1 MSSIVATPNGRLD
14 DRGAHDR
21 WFILS
26 LLFVN
31 YFTLYMHRYILN
43 YIQPPIRAELGLSEF
58 QLNTVIAVAFQFFYA
73 FAALFVGYLSDRHR
87 RRTVLIWS
95 LLLSTLA
102 FMGMGLAQGFWDLL
116 AMRILLAITQAANV
130 PAIAGIMADCFTQRN
145 RSRAVSVYLLSSP
158 FSVIVAGLVGG
169 WVADQW
175 GWRQAM
181 FYFGGMGTV
190 VVGVL
195 SGYLREPQRTQAV
208 TAQPTA
214 DTAER
219 SLGRTLLAVL
229 SVPSF
234 LLLAVAYLLAS
245 NVWQQLNFFLPLHV
259 YEHYQTNLAEAGWL
273 STLAPQIGTVIG
285 LFVGGWLADRWT
297 RHWTGGRF
305 GVQILGLAITAP
317 AVLVIALVDSRVMI
331 QLALLLCGIGF
342 WLYLSNLWATTF
354 EVVNPAAR
362 STAIGLLNVI
372 AGLLGSWP
380 YLVVGWLRDEG
391 VIRDLRYVFLVFVGV
406 LCVAIGALWYL
417 VGRTLARDRQPD

>member
-14 DRGAHDR
+14 DRGVHDR

-58 QLNTVIAVAFQFFYA
+58 QLNTIAAAFQFFYA

-158 FSVIVAGLVGG
+158 FSVVVAGWAGG
-169 WVADQW
+169 WVADEY
-175 GWRQAM
+175 GWRNAM
-181 FYFGGMGTV
+181 FAFGTLGIAV
-190 VVGVL
+190 VVGL
-195 SGYLREPQRTQAV
+195 YLCLREPDRIQRDV
-208 TAQPTA
+208 
-214 DTAER
+214 DR
-219 SLGRTLLAVL
+219 SEGMSLAITLRAVL

-259 YEHYQTNLAEAGWL
+259 YEHYQTNLAEAGRL

-285 LFVGGWLADRWT
+285 LIVGGWLADRWT
-297 RHWTGGRF
+297 RHWIGGRF
-305 GVQILGLAITAP
+305 GVQILGLVIAAP
-317 AVLVIALVDSRVMI
+317 AVLVIALVDSQLMI
-331 QLALLLCGIGF
+331 QLALVFCGIGI
-342 WLYLSNLWATTF
+342 WLYIPNLWATTF

-391 VIRDLRYVFLVFVGV
+391 VIRDLRHVFLVFVGV
-406 LCVAIGALWYL
+406 LCVAIGTLWYL

>member
-14 DRGAHDR
+14 DRGVHDR

-58 QLNTVIAVAFQFFYA
+58 QLNTIAAAFQFFYA

-158 FSVIVAGLVGG
+158 FSVVVAGWAGG
-169 WVADQW
+169 WVADEY
-175 GWRQAM
+175 GWRNAM
-181 FYFGGMGTV
+181 FAFGTLGIAV
-190 VVGVL
+190 VVGL
-195 SGYLREPQRTQAV
+195 YLCLREPDRIQRDV
-208 TAQPTA
+208 
-214 DTAER
+214 DRSER
-219 SLGRTLLAVL
+219 MSLAITLRAVL

-259 YEHYQTNLAEAGWL
+259 YEHYQTNLAEAGRL

-285 LFVGGWLADRWT
+285 LIVGGWLADRWT
-297 RHWTGGRF
+297 RRWIGGRF
-305 GVQILGLAITAP
+305 GVQILGLVIAAP
-317 AVLVIALVDSRVMI
+317 AVLVIALVDSQLMI
-331 QLALLLCGIGF
+331 QLALVFCGIGI
-342 WLYLSNLWATTF
+342 WLYIPNLWATTF

-391 VIRDLRYVFLVFVGV
+391 VIRDLRHVFLVFVGV
-406 LCVAIGALWYL
+406 LCVAIGTLWYL

>member
-58 QLNTVIAVAFQFFYA
+58 QLNTIAAAFQFFYA

-158 FSVIVAGLVGG
+158 FSVVVAGWAGG
-169 WVADQW
+169 WVADEY
-175 GWRQAM
+175 GWRNAM
-181 FYFGGMGTV
+181 FAFGTLGIAV
-190 VVGVL
+190 VVGL
-195 SGYLREPQRTQAV
+195 YLCLREPDRIQRDV
-208 TAQPTA
+208 
-214 DTAER
+214 DRSER
-219 SLGRTLLAVL
+219 MSLAITLRAVL

-259 YEHYQTNLAEAGWL
+259 YEHYQTNLAEAGRL

-285 LFVGGWLADRWT
+285 LIVGGWLADRWT
-297 RHWTGGRF
+297 RRWIGGRF
-305 GVQILGLAITAP
+305 GVQILGLVIAAP
-317 AVLVIALVDSRVMI
+317 AVLVIALVDSQLMI
-331 QLALLLCGIGF
+331 QLALVFCGIGI
-342 WLYLSNLWATTF
+342 WLYIPNLWATTF

-391 VIRDLRYVFLVFVGV
+391 VIRDLRHVFLVFVGV
-406 LCVAIGALWYL
+406 LCVAIGTLWYL

>member
-14 DRGAHDR
+14 DRGVHDR

-58 QLNTVIAVAFQFFYA
+58 QLNTIAAAFQFFYA

-158 FSVIVAGLVGG
+158 FSVVVAGWAGG
-169 WVADQW
+169 WVADEY
-175 GWRQAM
+175 GWRNAM
-181 FYFGGMGTV
+181 FAFGTLGIAV
-190 VVGVL
+190 VVGL
-195 SGYLREPQRTQAV
+195 YLCLREPDRIQRD
-208 TAQPTA
+208 A
-214 DTAER
+214 DRSER
-219 SLGRTLLAVL
+219 MSLAITLRAVL

-259 YEHYQTNLAEAGWL
+259 YEHYQTNLAEAGRL

-285 LFVGGWLADRWT
+285 LIVGGWLADRWT
-297 RHWTGGRF
+297 RHWIGGRF
-305 GVQILGLAITAP
+305 GVQILGLVIAAP
-317 AVLVIALVDSRVMI
+317 AVLVIALVDSQLMI
-331 QLALLLCGIGF
+331 QLALVLCGIGI
-342 WLYLSNLWATTF
+342 WLYIPNLWATTF

-391 VIRDLRYVFLVFVGV
+391 VIRDLRHVFLVFVGV
-406 LCVAIGALWYL
+406 LCVAIGTLWYL

>member
-14 DRGAHDR
+14 DRGVHDR

-43 YIQPPIRAELGLSEF
+43 YIQPPICAELGLSEF
-58 QLNTVIAVAFQFFYA
+58 QLNTVIAGAFQFFYA

-158 FSVIVAGLVGG
+158 FSVVVAGWAGG
-169 WVADQW
+169 WVADEY
-175 GWRQAM
+175 GWRNAM
-181 FYFGGMGTV
+181 FAFGTLGIAV
-190 VVGVL
+190 VVGL
-195 SGYLREPQRTQAV
+195 YLCLREPDRIQRDV
-208 TAQPTA
+208 
-214 DTAER
+214 DRSER
-219 SLGRTLLAVL
+219 MSLAITLRAVL

-259 YEHYQTNLAEAGWL
+259 YEHYQTNLAEAGRL

-285 LFVGGWLADRWT
+285 LIVGGWLADRWT
-297 RHWTGGRF
+297 RRWIGGRF
-305 GVQILGLAITAP
+305 GVQILGLVIAAP
-317 AVLVIALVDSRVMI
+317 AVLVIALVDSQLMI
-331 QLALLLCGIGF
+331 QLALFLCGIGF

-391 VIRDLRYVFLVFVGV
+391 VIRDLRHVFLVFVGV
-406 LCVAIGALWYL
+406 LCVAIGTLWYL

>member
-1 MSSIVATPNGRLD
+1 
-14 DRGAHDR
+14 
-21 WFILS
+21 
-26 LLFVN
+26 
-31 YFTLYMHRYILN
+31 
-43 YIQPPIRAELGLSEF
+43 
-58 QLNTVIAVAFQFFYA
+58 
-73 FAALFVGYLSDRHR
+73 
-87 RRTVLIWS
+87 
-95 LLLSTLA
+95 
-102 FMGMGLAQGFWDLL
+102 
-116 AMRILLAITQAANV
+116 
-130 PAIAGIMADCFTQRN
+130 
-145 RSRAVSVYLLSSP
+145 VSVYLLSSP

-181 FYFGGMGTV
+181 FFFGGMGIV
-190 VVGVL
+190 VIGVL

-229 SVPSF
+229 SVRSF

-259 YEHYQTNLAEAGWL
+259 YEHYQTNLAEAGRL

-297 RHWTGGRF
+297 RHWIGGRF

-317 AVLVIALVDSRVMI
+317 AVLVIALVDSQLMI
-331 QLALLLCGIGF
+331 QLALVLCGIGF

-391 VIRDLRYVFLVFVGV
+391 MIRDLRHVFLVFVGV

>member
-14 DRGAHDR
+14 DRGVHDR

-58 QLNTVIAVAFQFFYA
+58 QLNTVIAGAFQFFYA

-158 FSVIVAGLVGG
+158 FSVVVAGWAGG
-169 WVADQW
+169 WVADEY
-175 GWRQAM
+175 GWRNAM
-181 FYFGGMGTV
+181 FAFGTLGIAV
-190 VVGVL
+190 VVGL
-195 SGYLREPQRTQAV
+195 YLCLREPDRIQRDV
-208 TAQPTA
+208 
-214 DTAER
+214 DRSER
-219 SLGRTLLAVL
+219 MSLAITLRAVL

-259 YEHYQTNLAEAGWL
+259 YEHYQTNLAEAGRL

-285 LFVGGWLADRWT
+285 LIVGGWLADRWT
-297 RHWTGGRF
+297 RHWIGGRF
-305 GVQILGLAITAP
+305 GVQILGLVIAAP
-317 AVLVIALVDSRVMI
+317 AVLVIALVDSQLMI
-331 QLALLLCGIGF
+331 QLALVFCGIGI
-342 WLYLSNLWATTF
+342 WLYIPNLWATTF

-391 VIRDLRYVFLVFVGV
+391 VIRDLRHVFLVFVGV
-406 LCVAIGALWYL
+406 LCVAIGTLWYL

>member
-1 MSSIVATPNGRLD
+1 MSSLTVTSDGRLD
-14 DRGAHDR
+14 DRGTHDR

-31 YFTLYMHRYILN
+31 YFTLYTHRYVLN
-43 YIQPPIRAELGLSEF
+43 YIQPPIRDELGLSEL
-58 QLNTVIAVAFQFFYA
+58 QLNSLAWAFQFFYA
-73 FAALFVGYLSDRHR
+73 FAALFVGYLSDRYR
-87 RRTVLIWS
+87 RRAVLIWS
-95 LLLSTLA
+95 LLLSTAA

-116 AMRILLAITQAANV
+116 ALRILLAITQAANV

-169 WVADQW
+169 YVADQW

-181 FYFGGMGTV
+181 FCFGGMGLV
-190 VVGVL
+190 VLGVL
-195 SGYLREPQRTQAV
+195 AGYLREPQRTQVAT
-208 TAQPTA
+208 TAPVVDLVQQ
-214 DTAER
+214 
-219 SLGRTLLAVL
+219 SLARTLLAVL

-245 NVWQQLNFFLPLHV
+245 NVWQQLGYFLPRHF
-259 YEHYQTNLAEAGWL
+259 YEHYGVKLAEAGLL

-297 RHWTGGRF
+297 RHWIGGRF
-305 GVQILGLAITAP
+305 GVQILGLTVTAP
-317 AVLVIALVDSRVMI
+317 SVLVIALVDSQAMI
-331 QLALLLCGIGF
+331 QLALLLCGVGF

-354 EVVNPAAR
+354 EVVDPAAR

-391 VIRDLRYVFLVFVGV
+391 VIRDLRHVFLAFVGV
-406 LCVAIGALWYL
+406 LCVAIVALWHL
-417 VGRTLARDRQPD
+417 VRRTLARDRQPD

>member
-43 YIQPPIRAELGLSEF
+43 YIQPPIRAELGLSEL
-58 QLNTVIAVAFQFFYA
+58 QLNSLAWAFQFFYA

-158 FSVIVAGLVGG
+158 FSVVVAGWAGG
-169 WVADQW
+169 WVADEY
-175 GWRQAM
+175 GWRNAM
-181 FYFGGMGTV
+181 FAFGTLGIAV
-190 VVGVL
+190 VVGL
-195 SGYLREPQRTQAV
+195 YLCLREPDRTQRDV
-208 TAQPTA
+208 
-214 DTAER
+214 DRSER
-219 SLGRTLLAVL
+219 MSLAITLRAVL

-259 YEHYQTNLAEAGWL
+259 YEHYQTNLAEAGRL

-285 LFVGGWLADRWT
+285 LIVGGWLADRWT
-297 RHWTGGRF
+297 RRWIGGRF
-305 GVQILGLAITAP
+305 GVQILGLVIAAP
-317 AVLVIALVDSRVMI
+317 AVLVIALVDSQLMI
-331 QLALLLCGIGF
+331 QLALVFCGIGI
-342 WLYLSNLWATTF
+342 WLYIPNIWATTF

-391 VIRDLRYVFLVFVGV
+391 VIRDLRHVFLVFVGV
-406 LCVAIGALWYL
+406 LCVAIGTLWYL

>member
-1 MSSIVATPNGRLD
+1 MSSLAAIPNGRLD
-14 DRGAHDR
+14 DRGTHDR

-31 YFTLYMHRYILN
+31 YFTLYTHRYVLN

-58 QLNTVIAVAFQFFYA
+58 QLNTIAAAFQFFYA
-73 FAALFVGYLSDRHR
+73 FAALFVGYLSDRYR

-95 LLLSTLA
+95 LLLSTAA

-158 FSVIVAGLVGG
+158 FSVVVAGWAGG
-169 WVADQW
+169 WVADEY
-175 GWRQAM
+175 GWRNAM
-181 FYFGGMGTV
+181 FAFGTLGIAV
-190 VVGVL
+190 VVGL
-195 SGYLREPQRTQAV
+195 YLCLREPDRTQRDV
-208 TAQPTA
+208 
-214 DTAER
+214 DRSER
-219 SLGRTLLAVL
+219 MSLAITLRAVL

-317 AVLVIALVDSRVMI
+317 AVLVIALVDSQLMI
-331 QLALLLCGIGF
+331 QLALVLCGIGF

>member
-1 MSSIVATPNGRLD
+1 MASIVATPNGRLD

-58 QLNTVIAVAFQFFYA
+58 QLNTIAAAFQFFYA

-158 FSVIVAGLVGG
+158 FSVVVAGWAGG
-169 WVADQW
+169 WVADEY
-175 GWRQAM
+175 GWRNAM
-181 FYFGGMGTV
+181 FAFGTLGIAV
-190 VVGVL
+190 VVGL
-195 SGYLREPQRTQAV
+195 YLCLREPDRIQRDV
-208 TAQPTA
+208 
-214 DTAER
+214 DR
-219 SLGRTLLAVL
+219 SEGMSLAITLRAVL

-259 YEHYQTNLAEAGWL
+259 YEHYQTNLAEAGRL

-285 LFVGGWLADRWT
+285 LIVGGWLPDRWT
-297 RHWTGGRF
+297 RRWIGGRF
-305 GVQILGLAITAP
+305 GVQILGLVIAAP
-317 AVLVIALVDSRVMI
+317 AVLVIALVDSQLMI
-331 QLALLLCGIGF
+331 QLALVFCGIGI
-342 WLYLSNLWATTF
+342 WLYIPNIWATTF

-391 VIRDLRYVFLVFVGV
+391 VIRDLRHVFLVFVGV
-406 LCVAIGALWYL
+406 LCVAIGTLWYL

>member
-43 YIQPPIRAELGLSEF
+43 YIQPPIRAELALSEI

-158 FSVIVAGLVGG
+158 FSVVVAGWAGG
-169 WVADQW
+169 WVADEY
-175 GWRQAM
+175 GWRNAM
-181 FYFGGMGTV
+181 FAFGTLGIAV
-190 VVGVL
+190 VVGL
-195 SGYLREPQRTQAV
+195 YLCLREPDRTQRDV
-208 TAQPTA
+208 
-214 DTAER
+214 DRSER
-219 SLGRTLLAVL
+219 MSLAITLRAVL

-259 YEHYQTNLAEAGWL
+259 YEHYQTNLAEAGRL

-285 LFVGGWLADRWT
+285 LIVGGWLADRWT
-297 RHWTGGRF
+297 RRWIGGRF
-305 GVQILGLAITAP
+305 GVQILGLVIAAP
-317 AVLVIALVDSRVMI
+317 AVLVIALVDSQLMI
-331 QLALLLCGIGF
+331 QLALVFCGIGI
-342 WLYLSNLWATTF
+342 WLYIPNLWATTF

-391 VIRDLRYVFLVFVGV
+391 MIRDLRHVVLVFVGV
-406 LCVAIGALWYL
+406 LCVAIGTLWYL

>member
-14 DRGAHDR
+14 DRGVHDR

-58 QLNTVIAVAFQFFYA
+58 QLNTVIAGAFQFFYA

-158 FSVIVAGLVGG
+158 FSVVVAGWAGG
-169 WVADQW
+169 WVADEY
-175 GWRQAM
+175 GWRNAM
-181 FYFGGMGTV
+181 FAFGTLGIAV
-190 VVGVL
+190 VVGL
-195 SGYLREPQRTQAV
+195 YLCLREPDRIQRDV
-208 TAQPTA
+208 
-214 DTAER
+214 DRSER
-219 SLGRTLLAVL
+219 MSLAITLRAVL

-259 YEHYQTNLAEAGWL
+259 YEHYQTNLAEAGRL

-285 LFVGGWLADRWT
+285 LIVGGWLADRWT
-297 RHWTGGRF
+297 RHWIGGRF
-305 GVQILGLAITAP
+305 GVQILGLVIAAP
-317 AVLVIALVDSRVMI
+317 AVLVIALVDSQLMI
-331 QLALLLCGIGF
+331 QLALVLCGIGI
-342 WLYLSNLWATTF
+342 WLYIPNLWATTF

-391 VIRDLRYVFLVFVGV
+391 VIRDLRHVFLVFVGV
-406 LCVAIGALWYL
+406 LCVAIGTLWYL

>member
-14 DRGAHDR
+14 DRGVHDR

-43 YIQPPIRAELGLSEF
+43 YIQPPICAELGLSEF
-58 QLNTVIAVAFQFFYA
+58 QLNTVIAGAFQFFYA

-130 PAIAGIMADCFTQRN
+130 PAIAGIMANCFTQRN

-158 FSVIVAGLVGG
+158 FSVVVAGWAGG
-169 WVADQW
+169 WVADEY
-175 GWRQAM
+175 GWRNAM
-181 FYFGGMGTV
+181 FAFGTLGIAV
-190 VVGVL
+190 VVGL
-195 SGYLREPQRTQAV
+195 YLCLREPDRIQRDV
-208 TAQPTA
+208 
-214 DTAER
+214 DRSER
-219 SLGRTLLAVL
+219 MSLAITLRAVL

-259 YEHYQTNLAEAGWL
+259 YEHYQTNLAEAGRL

-285 LFVGGWLADRWT
+285 LIVGGWLADRWT
-297 RHWTGGRF
+297 RRWIGGRF
-305 GVQILGLAITAP
+305 GVQILGLVIAAP
-317 AVLVIALVDSRVMI
+317 AVLVIALVDSQLMI
-331 QLALLLCGIGF
+331 QLALVLCGIGI
-342 WLYLSNLWATTF
+342 WLYIPNLWATTF

-391 VIRDLRYVFLVFVGV
+391 VIRDLRHVFLVFVGV
-406 LCVAIGALWYL
+406 LCVAIGTLWYL

>member
-14 DRGAHDR
+14 DRGVHDR

-58 QLNTVIAVAFQFFYA
+58 QLNTIAAAFQFFYA

-158 FSVIVAGLVGG
+158 FSVVVAGWAGG
-169 WVADQW
+169 WVADEY
-175 GWRQAM
+175 GWRNAM
-181 FYFGGMGTV
+181 FAFGTLGIAV
-190 VVGVL
+190 VVGL
-195 SGYLREPQRTQAV
+195 YLCLREPDRIQRDV
-208 TAQPTA
+208 
-214 DTAER
+214 DRSER
-219 SLGRTLLAVL
+219 MSLAITLRAVL

-259 YEHYQTNLAEAGWL
+259 YEHYQTNLAEAGRL

-285 LFVGGWLADRWT
+285 LIVGGWLADRWT
-297 RHWTGGRF
+297 RHWIGGRF
-305 GVQILGLAITAP
+305 GVQILGLVIAAP
-317 AVLVIALVDSRVMI
+317 AVLVIALVDSQLMI
-331 QLALLLCGIGF
+331 QLALVFCGIGI
-342 WLYLSNLWATTF
+342 WLYIPNLWATTF

-391 VIRDLRYVFLVFVGV
+391 VIRDLRHVFLVFVGV
-406 LCVAIGALWYL
+406 LCVAIGTLWYL

>member
-43 YIQPPIRAELGLSEF
+43 YIQPPIRAELGLSEL
-58 QLNTVIAVAFQFFYA
+58 QLNSLAWAFQFFYA

-102 FMGMGLAQGFWDLL
+102 FMGMGLAQGFLDLL

-158 FSVIVAGLVGG
+158 FSVVVAGWAGG
-169 WVADQW
+169 WVADEY
-175 GWRQAM
+175 GWRNAM
-181 FYFGGMGTV
+181 FAFGTLGIAV
-190 VVGVL
+190 VVGL
-195 SGYLREPQRTQAV
+195 YLCLREPDRTQRDV
-208 TAQPTA
+208 
-214 DTAER
+214 DRSER
-219 SLGRTLLAVL
+219 MSLAITLRAVL

-259 YEHYQTNLAEAGWL
+259 YEHYQTNLAEAGRL

-285 LFVGGWLADRWT
+285 LIVGGWLADRWT
-297 RHWTGGRF
+297 RRWIGGRF
-305 GVQILGLAITAP
+305 GVQILGLVIAAP
-317 AVLVIALVDSRVMI
+317 AVLVIALVDSQLMI
-331 QLALLLCGIGF
+331 QLALVFCGIGI
-342 WLYLSNLWATTF
+342 WLYIPNLWATTF

-391 VIRDLRYVFLVFVGV
+391 VIRDLRYVFLVFAGV
-406 LCVAIGALWYL
+406 LCVAIGTLWYL

>member
-14 DRGAHDR
+14 DRGVHDR

-58 QLNTVIAVAFQFFYA
+58 QLNTVIAGAFQFFYA

-130 PAIAGIMADCFTQRN
+130 PAIAGIMANCFTQRN

-158 FSVIVAGLVGG
+158 FSVVVAGWAGG
-169 WVADQW
+169 WVADEY
-175 GWRQAM
+175 GWRNAM
-181 FYFGGMGTV
+181 FAFGTLGIAV
-190 VVGVL
+190 VVGL
-195 SGYLREPQRTQAV
+195 YLCLREPDRIQRDV
-208 TAQPTA
+208 
-214 DTAER
+214 DRSER
-219 SLGRTLLAVL
+219 MSLAITLRAVL

-259 YEHYQTNLAEAGWL
+259 YEHYQTNLAEAGRL

-285 LFVGGWLADRWT
+285 LIVGGWLADRWT
-297 RHWTGGRF
+297 RRWIGGRF
-305 GVQILGLAITAP
+305 GVQILGLVIAAP
-317 AVLVIALVDSRVMI
+317 AVLVIALVDSQLMI
-331 QLALLLCGIGF
+331 QLALVLCGIGI
-342 WLYLSNLWATTF
+342 WLYIPNLWATTF

-391 VIRDLRYVFLVFVGV
+391 VIRDLRHVFLVFVGV
-406 LCVAIGALWYL
+406 LCVAIGTLWYL

>member
-14 DRGAHDR
+14 DRGVHDR

-58 QLNTVIAVAFQFFYA
+58 QLNTIAAAFQFFYA

-158 FSVIVAGLVGG
+158 FSVVVAGWAGG
-169 WVADQW
+169 WVADEY
-175 GWRQAM
+175 GWRNAM
-181 FYFGGMGTV
+181 FAFGTLGIAV
-190 VVGVL
+190 VVGL
-195 SGYLREPQRTQAV
+195 YLCLREPDRIQRDV
-208 TAQPTA
+208 
-214 DTAER
+214 DRSER
-219 SLGRTLLAVL
+219 MSLAITLRAVL

-259 YEHYQTNLAEAGWL
+259 YEHYQTNLAEAGRL

-285 LFVGGWLADRWT
+285 LIVGGWLADRWT
-297 RHWTGGRF
+297 RHWIGGRF
-305 GVQILGLAITAP
+305 GVQILGLVIAAP
-317 AVLVIALVDSRVMI
+317 AVLVIALVDSQLMI
-331 QLALLLCGIGF
+331 QLALVLCGIGI
-342 WLYLSNLWATTF
+342 WLYIPNLWATTF

-391 VIRDLRYVFLVFVGV
+391 VIRDLRHVFLVFVGV
-406 LCVAIGALWYL
+406 LCVAIGTLWYL

>member
-43 YIQPPIRAELGLSEF
+43 YIQPPIRAELGLSEL
-58 QLNTVIAVAFQFFYA
+58 QLNSLAWAFQFFYA

-102 FMGMGLAQGFWDLL
+102 FMGMGLAQGFLDLL

-158 FSVIVAGLVGG
+158 FSVVVAGWAGG
-169 WVADQW
+169 WVADEY
-175 GWRQAM
+175 GWRNAM
-181 FYFGGMGTV
+181 FAFGTLGIAV
-190 VVGVL
+190 VVGL
-195 SGYLREPQRTQAV
+195 YLCLREPDRTQRDV
-208 TAQPTA
+208 
-214 DTAER
+214 DRSER
-219 SLGRTLLAVL
+219 MSLAITLRAVL

-259 YEHYQTNLAEAGWL
+259 YEHYQTNLAEAGRL

-285 LFVGGWLADRWT
+285 LIVGGWLADRWT
-297 RHWTGGRF
+297 RRWIGGRF
-305 GVQILGLAITAP
+305 GVQILGLVIAAP
-317 AVLVIALVDSRVMI
+317 AVLVIALVDSQLMI
-331 QLALLLCGIGF
+331 QLALVFCGIGI
-342 WLYLSNLWATTF
+342 WLYIPNLWATTF

-391 VIRDLRYVFLVFVGV
+391 VIRDLRHVFLVFVGV
-406 LCVAIGALWYL
+406 LCVAIGTLWYL

>member
-1 MSSIVATPNGRLD
+1 MSSLAVTPDGRLD
-14 DRGAHDR
+14 DRGTHDR

-31 YFTLYMHRYILN
+31 YFTLYTHRYVLN

-58 QLNTVIAVAFQFFYA
+58 QLNTIAAAFQFFYA
-73 FAALFVGYLSDRHR
+73 FAALFVGYLSDRYR

-158 FSVIVAGLVGG
+158 FSVVVAGWAGG
-169 WVADQW
+169 WVADEY
-175 GWRQAM
+175 GWRNAM
-181 FYFGGMGTV
+181 FAFGTLGIAV
-190 VVGVL
+190 VVGL
-195 SGYLREPQRTQAV
+195 YLCLREPDRTQRDV
-208 TAQPTA
+208 
-214 DTAER
+214 DRSER
-219 SLGRTLLAVL
+219 MSLAITLRAVL

-259 YEHYQTNLAEAGWL
+259 YEHYQTNLAEAGRL

-297 RHWTGGRF
+297 RHWIGGRF

-380 YLVVGWLRDEG
+380 YLVVGWVRDEG
-391 VIRDLRYVFLVFVGV
+391 VIRDLRHVFLVFVGV

>member
-58 QLNTVIAVAFQFFYA
+58 QLNTIAAAFQFFYA

-158 FSVIVAGLVGG
+158 FSVVVAGWAGG
-169 WVADQW
+169 WVADEY
-175 GWRQAM
+175 GWRNAM
-181 FYFGGMGTV
+181 FAFGTLGIAV
-190 VVGVL
+190 VVGL
-195 SGYLREPQRTQAV
+195 YLCLREPDRTQRDV
-208 TAQPTA
+208 
-214 DTAER
+214 DRSER
-219 SLGRTLLAVL
+219 MSLAITLRAVL

-259 YEHYQTNLAEAGWL
+259 YEHYQTNLAEAGRL

-285 LFVGGWLADRWT
+285 LIVGGWLADRWT
-297 RHWTGGRF
+297 RRWIGGRF
-305 GVQILGLAITAP
+305 GVQILGLVIAAP
-317 AVLVIALVDSRVMI
+317 AVLVIALVDSQLMI
-331 QLALLLCGIGF
+331 QLALVFCGIGI
-342 WLYLSNLWATTF
+342 WLYIPNLWATTF

-391 VIRDLRYVFLVFVGV
+391 VIRDLRHVFLVFVGV
-406 LCVAIGALWYL
+406 LCVAIGTLWYL

>member
-14 DRGAHDR
+14 DRGVHDR

-58 QLNTVIAVAFQFFYA
+58 QLNTVIAGAFQFFYA

-158 FSVIVAGLVGG
+158 FSVVVAGWAGG
-169 WVADQW
+169 WVADEY
-175 GWRQAM
+175 GWRNAM
-181 FYFGGMGTV
+181 FAFGTLGIAV
-190 VVGVL
+190 VVGL
-195 SGYLREPQRTQAV
+195 YLCLREPDRIQRDV
-208 TAQPTA
+208 
-214 DTAER
+214 DRSER
-219 SLGRTLLAVL
+219 MSLAITLRAVL

-259 YEHYQTNLAEAGWL
+259 YEHYQTNLAEAGRL

-285 LFVGGWLADRWT
+285 LIVGGWLADRWT
-297 RHWTGGRF
+297 RRWIGGRF
-305 GVQILGLAITAP
+305 GVQILGLVIAAP
-317 AVLVIALVDSRVMI
+317 AVLVIALVDSQLMI
-331 QLALLLCGIGF
+331 QLALVLCGIGI
-342 WLYLSNLWATTF
+342 WLYIPNLWATTF

-391 VIRDLRYVFLVFVGV
+391 VIRDLRHVFLVFVGV
-406 LCVAIGALWYL
+406 LCVAIGTLWYL

>member
-14 DRGAHDR
+14 DRGVHDR

-43 YIQPPIRAELGLSEF
+43 YIQPPICAELGLSEF
-58 QLNTVIAVAFQFFYA
+58 QLNTVIAGAFQFFYA

-158 FSVIVAGLVGG
+158 FSVVVAGWAGG
-169 WVADQW
+169 WVADEY
-175 GWRQAM
+175 GWRNAM
-181 FYFGGMGTV
+181 FAFGTLGIAV
-190 VVGVL
+190 VVGL
-195 SGYLREPQRTQAV
+195 YLCLREPDRIQRDV
-208 TAQPTA
+208 
-214 DTAER
+214 DRSER
-219 SLGRTLLAVL
+219 MSLAITLRAVL

-259 YEHYQTNLAEAGWL
+259 YEHYQTNLAEAGRL

-285 LFVGGWLADRWT
+285 LIVGGWLADRWT
-297 RHWTGGRF
+297 RHWIGGRF
-305 GVQILGLAITAP
+305 GVQILGLVIAAP
-317 AVLVIALVDSRVMI
+317 AVLVIALVDSQLMI
-331 QLALLLCGIGF
+331 QLALVFCGIGI
-342 WLYLSNLWATTF
+342 WLYIPNLWATTF

-391 VIRDLRYVFLVFVGV
+391 VIRDLRHVFLVFVGV
-406 LCVAIGALWYL
+406 LCVAIGTLWYL

>member
-43 YIQPPIRAELGLSEF
+43 YIQPPIRAELGLSEL
-58 QLNTVIAVAFQFFYA
+58 QLNSLAWAFQFFYA

-158 FSVIVAGLVGG
+158 FSVVVAGWAGG
-169 WVADQW
+169 WVADEY
-175 GWRQAM
+175 GWRNAM
-181 FYFGGMGTV
+181 FAFGTLGIAV
-190 VVGVL
+190 VVGL
-195 SGYLREPQRTQAV
+195 YLCLREPDRTQRDV
-208 TAQPTA
+208 
-214 DTAER
+214 DRSER
-219 SLGRTLLAVL
+219 MSLAITLRAVL

-259 YEHYQTNLAEAGWL
+259 YEHYQTNLAEAGRL

-285 LFVGGWLADRWT
+285 LIVGGWLADRWT
-297 RHWTGGRF
+297 RRWIGGRF
-305 GVQILGLAITAP
+305 GVQILGLVIAAP
-317 AVLVIALVDSRVMI
+317 AVLVIALVDSQLMI
-331 QLALLLCGIGF
+331 QLALVFCGIGI
-342 WLYLSNLWATTF
+342 WLYIPNLWATTF

-391 VIRDLRYVFLVFVGV
+391 VIRDLRHVFLVFVGV
-406 LCVAIGALWYL
+406 LCVAIGTLWYL

>member
-14 DRGAHDR
+14 DRGVHDR

-43 YIQPPIRAELGLSEF
+43 YIQPPICAELGLSEF
-58 QLNTVIAVAFQFFYA
+58 QLNTVIAGAFQFFYA

-158 FSVIVAGLVGG
+158 FSVVVAGWAGG
-169 WVADQW
+169 WVADEY
-175 GWRQAM
+175 GWRNAM
-181 FYFGGMGTV
+181 FAFGTLGIAV
-190 VVGVL
+190 VVGL
-195 SGYLREPQRTQAV
+195 YLCLREPDRIQRDV
-208 TAQPTA
+208 
-214 DTAER
+214 DRSER
-219 SLGRTLLAVL
+219 MSLAITLRAVL

-259 YEHYQTNLAEAGWL
+259 YEHYQTNLAEAGRL

-285 LFVGGWLADRWT
+285 LIVGGWLADRWT
-297 RHWTGGRF
+297 RRWIGGRF
-305 GVQILGLAITAP
+305 GVQILGLVIAAP
-317 AVLVIALVDSRVMI
+317 AVLVIALVDSQLMI
-331 QLALLLCGIGF
+331 QLALVFCGIGI
-342 WLYLSNLWATTF
+342 WLYIPNLWATTF

-391 VIRDLRYVFLVFVGV
+391 VIRDLRHVFLVFVGV
-406 LCVAIGALWYL
+406 LCVAIGTLWYL

>member
-58 QLNTVIAVAFQFFYA
+58 QLNTVIAGAFQFFYA

-130 PAIAGIMADCFTQRN
+130 PAIAGIMANCFTQRN

-158 FSVIVAGLVGG
+158 FSVVVAGWAGG
-169 WVADQW
+169 WVADEY
-175 GWRQAM
+175 GWRNAM
-181 FYFGGMGTV
+181 FAFGTLGIAV
-190 VVGVL
+190 VVGL
-195 SGYLREPQRTQAV
+195 YLCLREPDRIQRDV
-208 TAQPTA
+208 
-214 DTAER
+214 DRSER
-219 SLGRTLLAVL
+219 MSLAITLRAVL

-259 YEHYQTNLAEAGWL
+259 YEHYQTNLAEAGRL

-285 LFVGGWLADRWT
+285 LIVGGWLADRWT
-297 RHWTGGRF
+297 RRWIGGRF
-305 GVQILGLAITAP
+305 GVQILGLVIAAP
-317 AVLVIALVDSRVMI
+317 AVLVIALVDSQLMI
-331 QLALLLCGIGF
+331 QLALVLCGIGI
-342 WLYLSNLWATTF
+342 WLYIPNLWATTF

-391 VIRDLRYVFLVFVGV
+391 VIRDLRHVFLVFVGV
-406 LCVAIGALWYL
+406 LCVAIGTLWYL

>member
-14 DRGAHDR
+14 DRGVHDR

-43 YIQPPIRAELGLSEF
+43 YIQPPICAELGLSEF
-58 QLNTVIAVAFQFFYA
+58 QLNTVIAGAFQFFYA

-158 FSVIVAGLVGG
+158 FSVVVAGWAGG
-169 WVADQW
+169 WVADEY
-175 GWRQAM
+175 GWRNAM
-181 FYFGGMGTV
+181 FAFGTLGIAV
-190 VVGVL
+190 VVGL
-195 SGYLREPQRTQAV
+195 YLCLREPDRIQRDV
-208 TAQPTA
+208 
-214 DTAER
+214 DRSER
-219 SLGRTLLAVL
+219 MSLAITLRAVL

-259 YEHYQTNLAEAGWL
+259 YEHYQTNLAEAGRL

-285 LFVGGWLADRWT
+285 LIVGGWLADRWT
-297 RHWTGGRF
+297 RYWIGGRF
-305 GVQILGLAITAP
+305 GVQILGLVIAAP
-317 AVLVIALVDSRVMI
+317 AVLVIALVDSQLMI
-331 QLALLLCGIGF
+331 QLALVLCGIGI
-342 WLYLSNLWATTF
+342 WLYIPNLWATTF

-391 VIRDLRYVFLVFVGV
+391 VIRDLRHVFLVFVGV
-406 LCVAIGALWYL
+406 LCVAIGTLWYL

>member
-14 DRGAHDR
+14 DRGVHDR

-58 QLNTVIAVAFQFFYA
+58 QLNTVIAGAFQFFYA

-158 FSVIVAGLVGG
+158 FSVVVAGWAGG
-169 WVADQW
+169 WVADEY
-175 GWRQAM
+175 GWRNAM
-181 FYFGGMGTV
+181 FAFGTLGIAV
-190 VVGVL
+190 VVGL
-195 SGYLREPQRTQAV
+195 YLCLREPDRIQRDV
-208 TAQPTA
+208 
-214 DTAER
+214 DRSER
-219 SLGRTLLAVL
+219 MSLAITLRAVL

-259 YEHYQTNLAEAGWL
+259 YEHYQTNLAEAGRL

-285 LFVGGWLADRWT
+285 LIVGGWLADRWT
-297 RHWTGGRF
+297 RYWIGGRF
-305 GVQILGLAITAP
+305 GVQILGLVIAAP
-317 AVLVIALVDSRVMI
+317 AVLVIALVDSQLMI
-331 QLALLLCGIGF
+331 QLALVLCGIGI
-342 WLYLSNLWATTF
+342 WLYIPNLWATTF

-391 VIRDLRYVFLVFVGV
+391 VIRDLRHVFLVFVGV
-406 LCVAIGALWYL
+406 LCVAIGTLWYL

>member
-1 MSSIVATPNGRLD
+1 MSSIVATPDGRLD

-58 QLNTVIAVAFQFFYA
+58 QLNTVIAGAFQFFYA

-158 FSVIVAGLVGG
+158 FSVVVAGWAGG
-169 WVADQW
+169 WVADEY
-175 GWRQAM
+175 GWRNAM
-181 FYFGGMGTV
+181 FAFGTLGIAV
-190 VVGVL
+190 VVGL
-195 SGYLREPQRTQAV
+195 YLCLREPDRIQRDV
-208 TAQPTA
+208 
-214 DTAER
+214 DRSER
-219 SLGRTLLAVL
+219 MSLAITLRAVL

-259 YEHYQTNLAEAGWL
+259 YEHYQTNLAEAGRL

-285 LFVGGWLADRWT
+285 LIVGGWLADRWT
-297 RHWTGGRF
+297 RHWIGGRF
-305 GVQILGLAITAP
+305 GVQILGLVIAAP
-317 AVLVIALVDSRVMI
+317 AVLVIALVDSQLMI
-331 QLALLLCGIGF
+331 QLALVLCGIGI
-342 WLYLSNLWATTF
+342 WLYIPNLWATTF

-391 VIRDLRYVFLVFVGV
+391 VIRDLRHVFLVFVGV
-406 LCVAIGALWYL
+406 LCVAIGTLWYL

>member
-58 QLNTVIAVAFQFFYA
+58 QLNTVIAGAFQFFYA

-158 FSVIVAGLVGG
+158 FSVVVAGWAGG
-169 WVADQW
+169 WVADEY
-175 GWRQAM
+175 GWRNAM
-181 FYFGGMGTV
+181 FAFGTLGIAV
-190 VVGVL
+190 VVGL
-195 SGYLREPQRTQAV
+195 YLCLREPDRIQRDV
-208 TAQPTA
+208 
-214 DTAER
+214 DR
-219 SLGRTLLAVL
+219 SEGMSLAITLRAVL

-259 YEHYQTNLAEAGWL
+259 YEHYQTNLAEAGRL

-285 LFVGGWLADRWT
+285 LIVGGWLADRWT
-297 RHWTGGRF
+297 RHWIGGRF
-305 GVQILGLAITAP
+305 GVQILGLVIAAP
-317 AVLVIALVDSRVMI
+317 AVLVIALVDSQLMI
-331 QLALLLCGIGF
+331 QLALVLCGIGI
-342 WLYLSNLWATTF
+342 WLYIPNLWATTF

-391 VIRDLRYVFLVFVGV
+391 VIRDLRHVFLVFVGV
-406 LCVAIGALWYL
+406 LCVAIGTLWYL

>member
-14 DRGAHDR
+14 DRGVHDR

-58 QLNTVIAVAFQFFYA
+58 QLNTIAAAFQFFYA
-73 FAALFVGYLSDRHR
+73 FAALFVGYLSDRYR

-95 LLLSTLA
+95 LLLSTAA

-181 FYFGGMGTV
+181 FFFGGMGIV
-190 VVGVL
+190 VIGVL

-229 SVPSF
+229 SVRSF

-259 YEHYQTNLAEAGWL
+259 YEHYQTNLAEAGRL

-297 RHWTGGRF
+297 RRWIGGRF
-305 GVQILGLAITAP
+305 GVQILGLVIAAP
-317 AVLVIALVDSRVMI
+317 AVLVIALVDSQVMI
-331 QLALLLCGIGF
+331 QLALVLCGIGF

-354 EVVNPAAR
+354 EVVDPAAR

-391 VIRDLRYVFLVFVGV
+391 VIRDLRHVFLAFVGV
-406 LCVAIGALWYL
+406 LCVAIVALWHL
-417 VGRTLARDRQPD
+417 VRRTLARDRQPD

>member
-58 QLNTVIAVAFQFFYA
+58 QLNTVIAGAFQFFYA

-158 FSVIVAGLVGG
+158 FSVVVAGWAGG
-169 WVADQW
+169 WVADEY
-175 GWRQAM
+175 GWRNAM
-181 FYFGGMGTV
+181 FAFGTLGIAV
-190 VVGVL
+190 VVGL
-195 SGYLREPQRTQAV
+195 YLCLREPDRIQRDV
-208 TAQPTA
+208 
-214 DTAER
+214 DRAEEM
-219 SLGRTLLAVL
+219 SLAITLRAVL

-259 YEHYQTNLAEAGWL
+259 YEHYQTNLAEAGRL

-285 LFVGGWLADRWT
+285 LIVGGWLADRWT
-297 RHWTGGRF
+297 RHWIGGRF
-305 GVQILGLAITAP
+305 GVQILGLVIAAP
-317 AVLVIALVDSRVMI
+317 AVLVIALVDSQLMI
-331 QLALLLCGIGF
+331 QLALVLCGIGI
-342 WLYLSNLWATTF
+342 WLYIPNLWATTF

-391 VIRDLRYVFLVFVGV
+391 VIRDLRHVFLVFVGV
-406 LCVAIGALWYL
+406 LCVAIGTLWYL